1 MKLVDIFDQHRT
13 EYSKL
18 MNDGFLWT
26 PKCAEILKH
35 RIDKVNGH
43 IVQRYDEANMI
54 FEIKTAFNHTQKKG
68 GHKQIVDM
76 KQKSCTCGKFQQ
88 SKIPCSHAIAG
99 CLIYEIDYR
108 DFIAPF
114 HSVSENLKCWSTCFV
129 PLGHPDYWP
138 ESREL
143 PFVPNPAW
151 KRKKGRP
158 RSTRIRNEMDDR
170 NSTATSNFCMKC
182 GLPGHNART
191 CGRN

>member
-1 MKLVDIFDQHRT
+1 
-13 EYSKL
+13 
-18 MNDGFLWT
+18 
-26 PKCAEILKH
+26 
-35 RIDKVNGH
+35 
-43 IVQRYDEANMI
+43 
-54 FEIKTAFNHTQKKG
+54 
-68 GHKQIVDM
+68 M

-99 CLIYEIDYR
+99 CLTYEIDYR
-108 DFIAPF
+108 EFIAPF

-129 PLGHPDYWP
+129 PLGHTDYWP
-138 ESREL
+138 ASRDL

-170 NSTATSNFCMKC
+170 NSTATSNFCMKY